1 MELDIK
7 ERSIGCLTLAMW
19 FLMVFCAGL
28 ILICLGSCKS
38 VQYVPVE
45 TIKHDSIYI
54 SKTDTLKVTHT
65 IKEKEYVTVKDS
77 SSVVLDEQG
86 KVLKQE
92 IWHNKTIIRQM
103 SDSLDFY
110 KAKYDS
116 LYSAKQDTFYVPYPI
131 ERELSKSEQRYISLG
146 KVSLGLYIGLVA
158 ALIAWIVYYIK
169 RKKRM
174 P

>member
-1 MELDIK
+1 MEIEIK
-7 ERSIGCLTLAMW
+7 DKRYGCLSLVMW
-19 FLMVFCAGL
+19 FLL
-28 ILICLGSCKS
+28 IFFMGMIMIGLGSCKS
-38 VQYVPVE
+38 VQYIPVE

-92 IWHNKTIIRQM
+92 IWHNKIIIRQM
-103 SDSLDFY
+103 SDSLAFY

-116 LYSAKQDTFYVPYPI
+116 LYSAKQDTFYIPYPV
-131 ERELSKSEQRYISLG
+131 ERELTKSEQRYISIG

-158 ALIAWIVYYIK
+158 AFAAWVVYYIK
-169 RKKRM
+169 RKKKL

>member
-1 MELDIK
+1 MSA
-7 ERSIGCLTLAMW
+7 ERKTDGCLVALWMIAV
-19 FLMVFCAGL
+19 LMVGF
-28 ILICLGSCKS
+28 ILIGLGACRS

-86 KVLKQE
+86 KVIKQE

-116 LYSAKQDTFYVPYPI
+116 LYSAKQDTFYVPYPV
-131 ERELSKSEQRYISLG
+131 ERERKATFKELFFYQIG
-146 KVSLGLYIGLVA
+146 KYSIIPIIALVV
-158 ALIAWIVYYIK
+158 LIIICV
-169 RKKRM
+169 KKRLFF
-174 P
+174 

>member
-38 VQYVPVE
+38 VKYVPYE

-54 SKTDTLKVTHT
+54 SKTDTVKLTHT
-65 IKEKEYVTVKDS
+65 IKEKEYVEVKDS
-77 SSVVLDEQG
+77 ASTTLDEQG
-86 KVLKQE
+86 NILKQE

-103 SDSLDFY
+103 SDSLDY
-110 KAKYDS
+110 YRAMYDS
-116 LYSAKQDTFYVPYPI
+116 LRAVSQDTIRIPIPI
-131 ERELSKSEQRYISLG
+131 ERELSNAEKRYISIG
-146 KVSLGLYIGLVA
+146 KVSLGLYIGLLI
-158 ALIAWIVYYIK
+158 ALIAWLVYYVK
-169 RKKRM
+169 CKKKL

>member
-1 MELDIK
+1 MEIEIK
-7 ERSIGCLTLAMW
+7 DKRYGCLSLVMW
-19 FLMVFCAGL
+19 FLLVFFAGIVL
-28 ILICLGSCKS
+28 IGLGSCKS
-38 VQYVPVE
+38 VKYVPVE

-92 IWHNKTIIRQM
+92 IWHNKTTIRQM
-103 SDSLDFY
+103 SDSLEY
-110 KAKYDS
+110 YRAMYDS
-116 LYSAKQDTFYVPYPI
+116 LLSVKQKTEYVPYPV
-131 ERELSKSEQRYISLG
+131 ERELSTWEKRYISLG
-146 KVSLGLYIGLVA
+146 KVSLGLYIGL
-158 ALIAWIVYYIK
+158 ALAFIALLVYYIK
-169 RKKRM
+169 RKKKL

>member
-1 MELDIK
+1 MEIEVKD
-7 ERSIGCLTLAMW
+7 RRYGCLSLLMW
-19 FLMVFCAGL
+19 FLLVFFTGMVL
-28 ILICLGSCKS
+28 IGLGSCKS

-54 SKTDTLKVTHT
+54 SKMDTLKFTHT

-116 LYSAKQDTFYVPYPI
+116 LYSARQDTFYIPYPI
-131 ERELSKSEQRYISLG
+131 ERELSKSEQRYISIG
-146 KVSLGLYIGLVA
+146 KVSLGLYIGLA
-158 ALIAWIVYYIK
+158 LALIAWVVYRLKK
-169 RKKRM
+169 RKIL
-174 P
+174 